1 MRILPTRLSTGPVLV
16 STRRMRIAT
25 HSPPALTTLERVL
38 QPLPATQST
47 TLNSLAS
54 YGMERGDFST
64 TMQQLVWMRMEIS
77 MRMESLRPVEDILR
91 YIHDQSI
98 KLLSFHIIS
107 CLTIFIVDGVGQDV
121 CYGLWSFQMC

>member
-1 MRILPTRLSTGPVLV
+1 MRTWHTRLSTGPVLV
-16 STRRMRIAT
+16 RTRRMRIAT

-38 QPLPATQST
+38 RPLSATQST

-54 YGMERGDFST
+54 CGMEREDSST

-77 MRMESLRPVEDILR
+77 MRMGSLRPAEDTLR

-98 KLLSFHIIS
+98 KLLLFHIIS
-107 CLTIFIVDGVGQDV
+107 CLTIFIADGVGQDV